1 MNVFRFLLFIVL
13 GIALQAQAE
22 VYKCRQPDGRTE
34 ISNSPCAGGSSTVKA
49 IQEEV
54 IPEEVRQKAERDA
67 EAQRQRADKLQAER
81 RADDAAESAALAK
94 QQQGAGSAPS
104 PAMIDDCLRT
114 LDRMALDSTRR
125 AELEAGCRSYGAVQ
139 PVYVPVPYY
148 SGDGYGNS
156 YPPRPPRPPHVKPQP
171 LPQPVNPSNPASP
184 GAKPGDPYAAP
195 GNYRRR

>member
-1 MNVFRFLLFIVL
+1 MNVIRFPLFIVL

-34 ISNSPCAGGSSTVKA
+34 ISNSPCAGGSSTVKS

-148 SGDGYGNS
+148 SGDGYGNP

-171 LPQPVNPSNPASP
+171 LPVNPSNPASP